1 MNADALPP
9 VSDGAVKL
17 GETIRL
23 AMTIA
28 DDAARTDIE
37 YYCPSIPFEDWTF
50 WNTASSNATDAL
62 SLQRLANAVT
72 YLNLR
77 GRIAQHPTA
86 PSLIRFTR

>member
-17 GETIRL
+17 GETIRM

-28 DDAARTDIE
+28 DDAARSDIE
-37 YYCPSIPFEDWTF
+37 YYCPSIPVEDWTF
-50 WNTASSNATDAL
+50 WDTSKPNVSDAL
-62 SLQRLANAVT
+62 SLQRLFNAVN
-72 YLNLR
+72 YLTLR
-77 GRIAQHPTA
+77 GHIAQHATA